1 MPKIFQKISFQKKF
15 PQTLPYSLRGR
26 LWLLVLKIFFGFF
39 RILKGK
45 KWQVPLTNFEEN
57 PPFCSR
63 EYIFYLGYKYYF
75 QTPTYFPQTII
86 EHFAK
91 QKIQFAIPDGFEP
104 QSTIT
109 LSAGGDLMPYAWI
122 QKKYTQNLWDEVGD
136 FFFKADI
143 VFANLETPIHL
154 QKPTSFVPE
163 VMITDMLFNAS
174 SEMFEIFSGKPR
186 FKGYDI
192 LSTAN
197 NHSLDMGEEGIC
209 KTIEFL
215 ESQKVAFTGT
225 ARNWQERDN
234 FPILER
240 KGIKIAFIAYTYS
253 LNREVLPKDK
263 GYLVNYER
271 LNLPDC
277 NLERLRKDVE
287 NAHKRGS
294 DLVVLS
300 LHTGNAYQMYPSEHT
315 IQIFHRI
322 FKECGVDI
330 ILGSHPHNPQPMEK
344 YEFICPFTLKKKQ
357 GFAIYSLADFVA
369 YDIFVWDRL
378 IPMLKLHITKGFW
391 GKETHTQLS
400 KVEVLPTYLWGSK
413 KGKKELR
420 FLNLERLIS
429 QIQKNEVPAFM
440 SKKCIKEAMHLY
452 ELWQKVNSIP
462 LKMV

>member
-1 MPKIFQKISFQKKF
+1 MPKNFQKISFKKSF
-15 PQTLPYSLRGR
+15 PQVLPYSLRGKI
-26 LWLLVLKIFFGFF
+26 WLIVLKIFFGFF

-45 KWQVPLTNFEEN
+45 KWQMPLANFEEN
-57 PPFCSR
+57 PPFCTR
-63 EYIFYLGYKYYF
+63 EDIFFLGYKYYF
-75 QTPTYFPQTII
+75 QTPVYFPNSII
-86 EHFAK
+86 EHFTK
-91 QKIQFAIPDGFEP
+91 QKIRFSLPKNFVP
-104 QSTIT
+104 QNTIT
-109 LSAGGDLMPYAWI
+109 LSVGGDLMPYAWI
-122 QKKYTQNLWDEVGD
+122 QKDYTQHLWNEVGK
-136 FFFKADI
+136 FFFNGDI

-154 QKPTSFVPE
+154 QKSVSLVPE
-163 VMITDMLFNAS
+163 VMITDMLFNANM
-174 SEMFEIFSGKPR
+174 EMFEIFSGKPH

-215 ESQKVAFTGT
+215 ESQKVSFTGT

-253 LNREVLPKDK
+253 LNREVLPKGK
-263 GYLVNYER
+263 EYLVNYER
-271 LNLPDC
+271 LNFPDC
-277 NLERLRKDVE
+277 SLERLQKDVE
-287 NAHKRGS
+287 NAYKRGS
-294 DLVVLS
+294 DLVILS

-322 FKECGVDI
+322 FSECGVDI

-344 YEFICPFTLKKKQ
+344 YDFICPFTQKKKE

-378 IPMLKLHITKGFW
+378 IPLLKLHITKGAC
-391 GKETHTQLS
+391 GKETHTQIS
-400 KVEVLPTYLWGSK
+400 RVEVLPTYLWGSK

-420 FLNLERLIS
+420 FLNLECLVS
-429 QIQKNEVPAFM
+429 QIQRNEVPAFM
-440 SKKCIKEAMHLY
+440 SKKCIREAIHLY
-452 ELWQKVNSIP
+452 ELWQKIFAQSLV
-462 LKMV
+462 